1 VAVLDDLSTG
11 FRDAIPTSAKFFQM
25 DYGDSV
31 VLGSL
36 LKQSSFDAVFHFAAK
51 ALITDSINDPGT
63 YFQANVAST
72 ITMLETIRKAGIRN
86 FVFSSS
92 AAVYG
97 VQSRIPIEEDCLKQ
111 PINPY
116 GLSKLLLEQTLEWY
130 AKAYDWAVTVFRYFN
145 AAGATEESGER
156 HDPET
161 HVIPLLL
168 QAAAGERSVFEING
182 GDYDTP
188 DGTCLRDY
196 VHVLDI
202 ARAHAAALE
211 GLEKPGMRVYNIGT
225 GSTYSVRELCD
236 AAARVSGREIPMRVS
251 KRRPG
256 DPPIL
261 CASNNLITRELRWKA
276 LHSSIEEIL
285 ISAWRW
291 KEKEKEAGDLR
302 LAKQASDLK

>member
-1 VAVLDDLSTG
+1 VLDDLSTG

-31 VLGSL
+31 VLGFL
-36 LKQSSFDAVFHFAAK
+36 LKQSTFDAVFHFAAK

-211 GLEKPGMRVYNIGT
+211 GLDKPGMRVYNIGT

>member
-1 VAVLDDLSTG
+1 
-11 FRDAIPTSAKFFQM
+11 M

-31 VLGSL
+31 ALGSL
-36 LKQSSFDAVFHFAAK
+36 LKQSTFDAVFHFAAK
-51 ALITDSINDPGT
+51 ALIADSINDPGT

-72 ITMLETIRKAGIRN
+72 ITMLEAIRKAGIRN

-145 AAGATEESGER
+145 ATGATEESGER

-182 GDYDTP
+182 DDYDTP

-236 AAARVSGREIPMRVS
+236 AAAKVSGREIPVRVS

-261 CASNNLITRELRWKA
+261 CASNNLIARELRWKA

-291 KEKEKEAGDLR
+291 KEKEKEAGDRR